1 MGSYIGFADN
11 TLKITIG
18 NGTGGSQTFAIP
30 HYGSQGLAE
39 IASSSYIIHQT
50 ILSYLN
56 SAWGVLLGKSMGEL
70 QTAVTGTG
78 QGSFGSV

>member
-1 MGSYIGFADN
+1 LTDYIGFADN
-11 TLKITIG
+11 TLEITIG

-30 HYGSQGLAE
+30 YYGSQGLGDL
-39 IASSSYIIHQT
+39 ASSTYIIHQT

-56 SAWGVLLGKSMGEL
+56 SAWGVLLGKSLGEL
-70 QTAVTGTG
+70 QTAITGTG